1 VSRLPNLDNLRV
13 EKAKIAGYLLCEEK
27 SGGKSAFC
35 LAFGYTLT
43 NWEILK
49 AALIQH
55 ATTHEVVRS
64 SETSHGIKY
73 IIEGELQTP
82 NGRLPQVRSVW
93 IVDTDKDAPRLVT
106 AYPLEGENT

>member
-1 VSRLPNLDNLRV
+1 LR
-13 EKAKIAGYLLCEEK
+13 KPKITDYLLSEEK
-27 SGGKSAFC
+27 SGGKSAFY
-35 LAFGYTLT
+35 LAFGFILT

-55 ATTHEVVRS
+55 ATTHEVARS

-82 NGRLPQVRSVW
+82 DRRS
-93 IVDTDKDAPRLVT
+93 P
-106 AYPLEGENT
+106 P